1 MKKLFTI
8 LALIAAIL
16 AIILAVLPVSNLAV
30 FPSIAA
36 LVFGSLAFY
45 FSKKS
50 GEVKKLVQFSFLLTT
65 AALVLV
71 IYKAIFTETEVSNT
85 ETLDAKETQFKE
97 DAIEELEELNIEELD
112 DIDDL
117 ELDESFEDI
126 ELE

>member
-8 LALIAAIL
+8 LALISAIL
-16 AIILAVLPVSNLAV
+16 AVILAVLPVSNLAI
-30 FPSIAA
+30 FPSVIAI
-36 LVFGSLAFY
+36 VFGSLAFY

-50 GEVKKLVQFSFLLTT
+50 GEVKKLVPFSFLLTT

-97 DAIEELEELNIEELD
+97 DAIEELEELNIDELE
-112 DIDDL
+112 DIDGL
-117 ELDESFEDI
+117 ELDESIEEI
-126 ELE
+126 ELD

>member
-30 FPSIAA
+30 IPSIAA
-36 LVFGSLAFY
+36 LIFGLLAFY
-45 FSKKS
+45 FSKKA

-71 IYKAIFTETEVSNT
+71 VYKALFTETEVSST
-85 ETLDAKETQFKE
+85 EALDAKETQFKE
-97 DAIEELEELNIEELD
+97 EAIDELEDLDIDEIDEIDGIQLD
-112 DIDDL
+112 DSI
-117 ELDESFEDI
+117 EDI
-126 ELE
+126 DLN

>member
-30 FPSIAA
+30 IPSIAA
-36 LVFGSLAFY
+36 LIFGVLAFY

-71 IYKAIFTETEVSNT
+71 VYKALFTETEVSST

-97 DAIEELEELNIEELD
+97 EAIDELEELDIDNIDEIDGIELD
-112 DIDDL
+112 DSI
-117 ELDESFEDI
+117 EDI
-126 ELE
+126 ELN